1 MCNGRLTLTVRTPE
15 GARKHKGAYALV
27 SVARHP
33 VRPAPEREIG
43 GLARAVGDL
52 LPGQTS
58 DVRGAIACVVRQDKA
73 AGRVFPLCFPP
84 GPLAPFRL
92 ATL

>member
-27 SVARHP
+27 SVAPHP
-33 VRPAPEREIG
+33 
-43 GLARAVGDL
+43 
-52 LPGQTS
+52 
-58 DVRGAIACVVRQDKA
+58 
-73 AGRVFPLCFPP
+73 VFPLCFPP
-84 GPLAPFRL
+84 EPLAPFRL